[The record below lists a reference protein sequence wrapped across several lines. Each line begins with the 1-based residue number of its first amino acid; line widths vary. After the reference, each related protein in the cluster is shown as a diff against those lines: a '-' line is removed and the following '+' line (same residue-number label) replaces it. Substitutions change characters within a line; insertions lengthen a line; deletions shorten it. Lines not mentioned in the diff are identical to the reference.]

1 MQCQGLVIWKI
12 VLLYFL
18 WTISNL
24 QAKLQNNTEIGKDVS
39 FGKYNISLHK
49 FNIWIYINKSKI
61 ISKSDLHKKNWEFI
75 IDFFYKYVLHCK
87 KVTRITRLIKGS
99 ES

>member
-39 FGKYNISLHK
+39 FSKYNISLHK

-61 ISKSDLHKKNWEFI
+61 ISKSDLHKKIENL
-75 IDFFYKYVLHCK
+75 FFYKYVLHCK

>member
-61 ISKSDLHKKNWEFI
+61 ISKSDLHKKIENLLLIFFI
-75 IDFFYKYVLHCK
+75 NMFYIVK
-87 KVTRITRLIKGS
+87 RLQGLQG
-99 ES
+99 